1 MLFDMESLPA
11 QDRYKILTATV
22 TPRPIAW
29 VTTVSE
35 SGIVNAAPYSF
46 FNVMGHEPPT
56 IALGVLAS
64 PGRLKDTA
72 ANILASGE
80 FVVNLVS
87 EANAEAM
94 NVTCIDAPPE
104 VDELALAGLTAAPS
118 RFITPPR
125 IAESPVSFECRALT
139 SLVTGPRQTIVIGRV
154 LCAHIG
160 DAFVENAERCY
171 IDTKGLRLIA
181 RMHGSGEYARSTDL
195 FRLERPT
202 WAAWQELIAAAG
214 APARVKATP
223 AEPVLQYDR

>member
-35 SGIVNAAPYSF
+35 DGVVNAAPYSF

-56 IALGVLAS
+56 IALGVLGGA
-64 PGRLKDTA
+64 GRLKDTA

-87 EANAEAM
+87 EANADAM
-94 NVTCIDAPPE
+94 NVTCI
-104 VDELALAGLTAAPS
+104 DELALAGLTAEPS
-118 RFITPPR
+118 RFIAPPR

-154 LCAHIG
+154 LCAHVG
-160 DAFVENAERCY
+160 DAFIENAERCY
-171 IDTKGLRLIA
+171 IDTKALRLIA

-202 WAAWQELIAAAG
+202 WAAWPER
-214 APARVKATP
+214 PR
-223 AEPVLQYDR
+223 